1 MEDNLLVIP
10 GARRLATHTVKTMPN
25 LIHDF
30 RFAFR
35 MLRRSPAFTGV
46 AILSLAL
53 GIGAN
58 TAIFSVMDALLL
70 RKLPVKRPKQL
81 VLFGAGLSWGI
92 FNPFP
97 NGETDLFR
105 SLFFPRCARRT
116 MFSPTLQQ
124 WRACATTCMRDS
136 RA

>member
-1 MEDNLLVIP
+1 MEDNLLVVP
-10 GARRLATHTVKTMPN
+10 CARRLATTHTVKTMPN
-25 LIHDF
+25 LIQDF

-70 RKLPVKRPKQL
+70 RKLPVKQPKQL
-81 VLFGAGLSWGI
+81 VLFGAGLS
-92 FNPFP
+92 
-97 NGETDLFR
+97 
-105 SLFFPRCARRT
+105 
-116 MFSPTLQQ
+116 
-124 WRACATTCMRDS
+124 
-136 RA
+136 

>member
-1 MEDNLLVIP
+1 
-10 GARRLATHTVKTMPN
+10 
-25 LIHDF
+25 
-30 RFAFR
+30 

-70 RKLPVKRPKQL
+70 RKLPVKQPKQL

-97 NGETDLFR
+97 NGDTDLF
-105 SLFFPRCARRT
+105 SLPSFARCARRT
-116 MFSPTLQQ
+116 MFSPTLPQ

-136 RA
+136 RE